1 MLGESSRGRLRLPH
15 GGRLTGAT
23 GAGTRTRPVSTYRLP
38 PFASTDALGVQ
49 VTSASAAVT
58 PTLGSCLLPASI
70 EEPMRSG
77 ARPGARGS
85 GLPFL
90 LKPLSTLTQYEK

>member
-58 PTLGSCLLPASI
+58 PTLRRL
-70 EEPMRSG
+70 R
-77 ARPGARGS
+77 S
-85 GLPFL
+85 GLPFV
-90 LKPLSTLTQYEK
+90 LKPMSTLTQHEKRET